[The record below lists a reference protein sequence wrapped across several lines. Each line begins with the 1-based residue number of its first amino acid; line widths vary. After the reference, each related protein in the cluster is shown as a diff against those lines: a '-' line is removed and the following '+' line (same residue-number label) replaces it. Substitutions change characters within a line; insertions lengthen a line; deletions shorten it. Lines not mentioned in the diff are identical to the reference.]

1 MSDRDDLQRFLFEH
15 ANIRGEIVHLNQT
28 FETIIHQHPYP
39 EPIKILLGE
48 AILACILLTGSLKF
62 EGDVSLQFQGDS
74 RLSLLLVQCDH
85 QLQVRALA
93 QYQDD
98 AVDVNYQDAFKEG
111 KMVLNLTPFN
121 QTQTYQSIVP
131 IQSSS
136 MAENL
141 MYYFAQSEQL
151 ASHVTLAVEGNR
163 AAGMLLQL
171 MPGQDTS
178 KREQFWE
185 YAVHL
190 GQTITAKEL
199 LTLDNETILH
209 RLYHETDIRLFES
222 RPVRFQCRCNEDK
235 MKQALTLLG
244 EADVKALLDEHG
256 GKVNVNCDFCNQ
268 HYAFDAIDVALL
280 FRDIKS

>member
-1 MSDRDDLQRFLFEH
+1 MSHDDTLQKFIFEH
-15 ANIRGEIVHLNQT
+15 ANIRGEIVHLHKT

-39 EPIKILLGE
+39 DPIKTLLGE

-62 EGDVSLQFQGDS
+62 EGEVSLQFQGDS

-93 QYQDD
+93 QYQEDGEPD
-98 AVDVNYQDAFKEG
+98 YQAAFKTG
-111 KMVLNLTPFN
+111 KMVLNLSPFN
-121 QTQTYQSIVP
+121 QTKTYQSIVP

-151 ASHVTLAVEGNR
+151 SSHVSLAVCADR

-171 MPGQDTS
+171 MPEQDS
-178 KREQFWE
+178 LQREQFWE

-190 GQTITAKEL
+190 GKTITADEL
-199 LTLDNETILH
+199 LSLDNETILH
-209 RLYHETDIRLFES
+209 RLYHEDDLRLFEP
-222 RPVRFQCRCNEDK
+222 RPICFQCRCNEDK
-235 MKQALTLLG
+235 MKNALKILG
-244 EADVKALLDEHG
+244 QDDVEALLQEHH

-268 HYAFDAIDVALL
+268 NYAFDAIDIAML
-280 FRDIKS
+280 FKD